1 VVTTKATL
9 IICEKPDAA
18 LHIAEALS
26 EYGKASK
33 REKYGVPYYQLDTK
47 DERITI
53 CSAIGHLYQV
63 DTKGSRERHYYPVWD
78 IAWKPKHQVEKGQ
91 RRQELRLRAIAELSR
106 GVDTYLNSCDYDIE
120 GSLIGYMIL
129 EYACNGAARI
139 ARRMKFST
147 LTERELR
154 EAYANPMPRLD
165 FSLVYAGMCRH
176 EVDWLYGVNLSRA
189 LTESAYKFSQRY
201 STLSTGR
208 VQGPTLRFVVERE
221 KEIMT
226 FVPVPY
232 WTIEA
237 IVEIDGRD
245 MAAEY
250 EVERIETS
258 RKAERVVEKS
268 SGRTGKVEDLESKR
282 YHLNP
287 PTPFDLSTLQA
298 EAYRHFGFPPTQSL
312 GIAERLYL
320 DALISY
326 PRTSSQKLPTTI
338 GYREI
343 LSGLGKLAQYEK
355 YSNKLLS
362 AEALRPNEGE
372 KTDPAH
378 PAIYPTGVSPKRRL
392 ELLEQKVFDLIVKR
406 FMATF
411 SSPAIKES
419 QKVAV
424 KVDGLSFLIRGSR
437 ILEKGWIEFYEPYSK
452 LEETILPPI
461 SVGQEATFKRVS
473 AEKRFTQPPPR
484 YNPGSLL
491 RLMEE
496 ENIGT
501 KATRAEILDTLHRR
515 GYVKGERIVATSLA
529 FKITELLLKYC
540 PKVIDVAFTRE
551 LEGMMERIESGLES
565 REHVIFEAVE
575 HLKPIIEDL
584 KVNEAEIGKELTKTI
599 KEMKMAEITLRP
611 PCPQCGSE
619 LRVIRSRRSGKRF
632 IGCSG
637 MWKNKCRFGLP
648 LPQFGALTLLEK
660 DCRECGF
667 QLIQVKTKGKR
678 PMISCPKCFQA
689 KRQSMTGPNSG

>member
-1 VVTTKATL
+1 MMRSTL

-26 EYGKASK
+26 EYGEATK
-33 REKYGVPYYQLDTK
+33 RQKHGAPYYQIDTK
-47 DERITI
+47 DERIVV

-63 DTKGSRERHYYPVWD
+63 DAKGSSERRNYPVWD
-78 IAWKPKHQVEKGQ
+78 FTWKPKHQVERGQ
-91 RRQELRLRAIAELSR
+91 RRQELWLQAIAELSR
-106 GVDTYLNSCDYDIE
+106 GVDTYINSCDYDLE

-129 EYACNGAARI
+129 RYACNGADQI
-139 ARRMKFST
+139 AKRMKFST
-147 LTERELR
+147 LTGRELR

-165 FSLVYAGMCRH
+165 FSLVDAGMCRH

-237 IVEIDGRD
+237 LVEIDGRE

-250 EVERIETS
+250 QVERLEIKSE
-258 RKAERVVEKS
+258 AEHVVEKS
-268 SGRTGKVEDLESKR
+268 SGRTGRVEDLESMR
-282 YHLNP
+282 HRLVP
-287 PTPFDLSTLQA
+287 PAPFDLSTLQA
-298 EAYRHFGFPPTQSL
+298 EAYRHFGFLPTQSL
-312 GIAERLYL
+312 GIAEGLYL

-343 LSGLGKLAQYEK
+343 LSALSKIPQYEK
-355 YSNKLLS
+355 HSSSLLS
-362 AEALRPNEGE
+362 ARALRPNEGK

-392 ELLEQKVFDLIVKR
+392 ESPEQKVFDLIVKR
-406 FMATF
+406 FLATF
-411 SSPAIKES
+411 SSAAIRES
-419 QKVAV
+419 QKVTIRV
-424 KVDGLSFLIRGSR
+424 GDLRFLVRGSR
-437 ILEKGWIEFYEPYSK
+437 ILEKGWIELYEPYSK
-452 LEETILPPI
+452 LEEIILPPI
-461 SVGQEATFKRVS
+461 SVGQKATFKKVS
-473 AEKRFTQPPPR
+473 AEKKFTQPPPR

-491 RLMEE
+491 RSMEE

-501 KATRAEILDTLHRR
+501 KATRAEILDTLYRR
-515 GYVKGERIVATSLA
+515 GYVKGEKIVATSLA
-529 FKITELLLKYC
+529 FKVSELLLRYC

-551 LEGMMERIESGLES
+551 LEGMMERIESGLEA
-565 REHVIFEAVE
+565 REHVVFEAVE

-584 KVNEAEIGKELTKTI
+584 KANENEIGKELTETI
-599 KEMKMAEITLRP
+599 KEMKMAEITLRT
-611 PCPQCGSE
+611 PCPQCGSR
-619 LRVIRSRRSGKRF
+619 LRVLRSRRSGKRF

-637 MWKNKCRFGLP
+637 MWKNGCRFGLP
-648 LPQFGALTLLEK
+648 LPQFGVLTLLEK

-678 PMISCPKCFQA
+678 PLISCPKCFQA
-689 KRQSMTGPNSG
+689 KRQSISSSRSG

>member
-1 VVTTKATL
+1 MKATL

-26 EYGKASK
+26 ESGKAAK
-33 REKYGVPYYQLDTK
+33 REKHGAPYYQIDTK
-47 DERITI
+47 NERIMV

-63 DTKGSRERHYYPVWD
+63 DTKGGSERSNYPVWD
-78 IAWKPKHQVEKGQ
+78 FAWKPKHQVERGQ
-91 RRQELRLRAIAELSR
+91 RRQELWLRAITELSR
-106 GVDTYLNSCDYDIE
+106 GVDTYINACDYDLE

-129 EYACNGAARI
+129 KYACDGAAQI
-139 ARRMKFST
+139 AKRMKFST
-147 LTERELR
+147 LTEKELR
-154 EAYANPMPRLD
+154 DAYANLKPRLD
-165 FSLVYAGMCRH
+165 FPLVHAGMCRH

-189 LTESAYKFSQRY
+189 LTESAYNFSQRY

-208 VQGPTLRFVVERE
+208 VQGPTLKFVVERE

-226 FVPVPY
+226 FVPMPY
-232 WTIEA
+232 WTVEA
-237 IVEIDGRD
+237 VVEIDGTE

-250 EVERIETS
+250 EVERVETN
-258 RKAERVVEKS
+258 REAEQVVEKS
-268 SGRTGKVEDLESKR
+268 SGRTGKVEDVESKT
-282 YHLNP
+282 YHLAP

-312 GIAERLYL
+312 GITERLYL

-343 LSGLGKLAQYEK
+343 LSGLSKIPQYAK
-355 YSNKLLS
+355 HSNALLS
-362 AEALRPNEGE
+362 VEALRPNEGK

-392 ELLEQKVFDLIVKR
+392 EPREHRVFDLIVRR
-406 FMATF
+406 FMASF
-411 SSPAIKES
+411 GSAGIKES
-419 QKVAV
+419 EKVTV
-424 KVDGLSFLIRGSR
+424 KVEDIRFLIRGSR
-437 ILEKGWIEFYEPYSK
+437 ILEKGWIELYEPYSK

-461 SVGQEATFKRVS
+461 SVGQKATFKRVL
-473 AEKRFTQPPPR
+473 AEKKFTQPPPR

-501 KATRAEILDTLHRR
+501 KATRAEILDTLYRR
-515 GYVKGERIVATSLA
+515 GYIKSERIIATSLA

-540 PKVIDVAFTRE
+540 PRVIDVAFTRE
-551 LEGMMERIESGLES
+551 LEGMMEGIESGLET
-565 REHVIFEAVE
+565 REHVIFETVE
-575 HLKPIIEDL
+575 HLKPIIEQL
-584 KVNEAEIGKELTKTI
+584 KANEREIGKELTKTI
-599 KEMKMAEITLRP
+599 KEMKMTEITLRT
-611 PCPQCGSE
+611 PCPQCGSK
-619 LRVIRSRRSGKRF
+619 LHVLRSRRSGKRF

-637 MWKNKCRFGLP
+637 MWKNNCRFGLP
-648 LPQFGALTLLEK
+648 LPQFGVLTLLEK
-660 DCRECGF
+660 DCKECGF
-667 QLIQVKTKGKR
+667 QLLQVKTKGKR

-689 KRQSMTGPNSG
+689 KRQSMSGFKSG

>member
-1 VVTTKATL
+1 MKVTL
-9 IICEKPDAA
+9 VICEKPDAA
-18 LHIAEALS
+18 LHVAEALS
-26 EYGKASK
+26 ESGEATK
-33 REKYGVPYYQLDTK
+33 RHKHGAPYYQIDTNG
-47 DERITI
+47 ERII
-53 CSAIGHLYQV
+53 VCSAIGHLYQV
-63 DTKGSRERHYYPVWD
+63 DAKGSSERRNYPVWD
-78 IAWKPKHQVEKGQ
+78 FAWKPKHQVERGQ
-91 RRQELRLRAIAELSR
+91 RRQELWLQAIAELSE
-106 GVDTYLNSCDYDIE
+106 GVDTYINSCDYDLE

-129 EYACNGAARI
+129 KYACNGADQVAK
-139 ARRMKFST
+139 RMKFST
-147 LTERELR
+147 LTEKELR
-154 EAYANPMPRLD
+154 EAYTNPMPRLD
-165 FSLVYAGMCRH
+165 FPLVYAGMCRH

-221 KEIMT
+221 KEIVT

-237 IVEIDGRD
+237 VVEIDERE
-245 MAAEY
+245 MVAEY
-250 EVERIETS
+250 QVERLETS
-258 RKAERVVEKS
+258 REAEQVVEKS
-268 SGRTGKVEDLESKR
+268 SGRMGNVEDLESKR
-282 YHLNP
+282 YHLVP

-298 EAYRHFGFPPTQSL
+298 EAYRHFGLPPTHSL

-343 LSGLGKLAQYEK
+343 LSGLSKIPQYEK
-355 YSNKLLS
+355 HSSTLLS
-362 AEALRPNEGE
+362 ARALRPNEGK

-392 ELLEQKVFDLIVKR
+392 EPREEKVFDLIVRR
-406 FMATF
+406 FMAAF
-411 SSPAIKES
+411 GSAAIRES
-419 QKVAV
+419 EKVTV
-424 KVDGLSFLIRGSR
+424 KVDDLRFLVRGSR
-437 ILEKGWIEFYEPYSK
+437 ILDKGWTVFYEPYSK
-452 LEETILPPI
+452 LEEIILPPI
-461 SVGQEATFKRVS
+461 SVGQKVAFEKVS
-473 AEKRFTQPPPR
+473 AEKKFTQPPPR
-484 YNPGSLL
+484 YNPSSLL

-515 GYVKGERIVATSLA
+515 GYIKGERIVATSLA

-540 PKVIDVAFTRE
+540 PRVIDVAFTRE
-551 LEGMMERIESGLES
+551 VEGMMEKIESGQES

-575 HLKPIIEDL
+575 QLKPVIEDV
-584 KVNEAEIGKELTKTI
+584 KANETEIGKELTKTI

-637 MWKNKCRFGLP
+637 MWKNNCRFGLP
-648 LPQFGALTLLEK
+648 LPQFGVLTLLEK

-689 KRQSMTGPNSG
+689 KRQSMTGSKSG

>member
-1 VVTTKATL
+1 MKATL

-26 EYGKASK
+26 ESGKATN
-33 REKYGVPYYQLDTK
+33 REKHGAPYYQIDTK
-47 DERITI
+47 DERITV

-63 DTKGSRERHYYPVWD
+63 DAKGSAERRNYPVWD
-78 IAWKPKHQVEKGQ
+78 FAWKPKHQVEKGQ
-91 RRQELRLRAIAELSR
+91 RRQELWLRAIAELSR
-106 GVDTYLNSCDYDIE
+106 GVDTYINACDYDLE

-129 EYACNGAARI
+129 EYACNGAAQI
-139 ARRMKFST
+139 AKRMKFST

-154 EAYANPMPRLD
+154 EAYANLMPRLD

-189 LTESAYKFSQRY
+189 LTESAYRFSQRY

-237 IVEIDGRD
+237 VVEIDGRD

-258 RKAERVVEKS
+258 REAEQVVEKS

-282 YHLNP
+282 YHLIP

-298 EAYRHFGFPPTQSL
+298 EAYRHFGFPPIQSL

-343 LSGLGKLAQYEK
+343 LSGLSRIPQYQK
-355 YSNKLLS
+355 YSSKLLS
-362 AEALRPNEGE
+362 AEALRPNEGK

-378 PAIYPTGVSPKRRL
+378 PAIYPTGISPKRRL
-392 ELLEQKVFDLIVKR
+392 EPREQKVFDLIVKR

-411 SSPAIKES
+411 GWAAIKES
-419 QKVAV
+419 EKVTV
-424 KVDGLSFLIRGSR
+424 KVDDLRFLVHGSR

-461 SVGQEATFKRVS
+461 SVGQKATFKRVL
-473 AEKRFTQPPPR
+473 AEKKFTQPPPR

-491 RLMEE
+491 RSMEE

-515 GYVKGERIVATSLA
+515 GYIKGERIVATSLA

-540 PKVIDVAFTRE
+540 PRVIDVAFTRE
-551 LEGMMERIESGLES
+551 LEGMMERIESGQET

-575 HLKPIIEDL
+575 HLKPIIEEL
-584 KVNEAEIGKELTKTI
+584 KANENEIGKELTKTI
-599 KEMKMAEITLRP
+599 KEMKMAEITLRT
-611 PCPQCGSE
+611 PCPQCGSK

-637 MWKNKCRFGLP
+637 MWRNSCRFGLP
-648 LPQFGALTLLEK
+648 LPQFGVLTLLEK
-660 DCRECGF
+660 DCRECSF

-678 PMISCPKCFQA
+678 PLISCPKCFQA
-689 KRQSMTGPNSG
+689 KRQSMSNSKSE

>member
-1 VVTTKATL
+1 MRATL

-18 LHIAEALS
+18 LHLAEALS
-26 EYGKASK
+26 ESGKPLK
-33 REKYGVPYYQLDTK
+33 REKYGAPYYEIDTK
-47 DERITI
+47 DERTI
-53 CSAIGHLYQV
+53 VCSAIGHLYQV
-63 DTKGSRERHYYPVWD
+63 DTKGSPERRHYPVWD
-78 IAWKPKHQVEKGQ
+78 FAWKPKHQVEKGQ
-91 RRQELRLRAIAELSR
+91 RRQELWLKAITELSR
-106 GVDTYLNSCDYDIE
+106 GVDTYINSCDYDVE

-129 EYACNGAARI
+129 EYACNGAAHI
-139 ARRMKFST
+139 AKRMKFST
-147 LTERELR
+147 LTEKELR
-154 EAYANPMPRLD
+154 EAYANLMPRLD
-165 FSLVYAGMCRH
+165 FPLVNAGMCRH

-237 IVEIDGRD
+237 VVEIDGRE

-250 EVERIETS
+250 QIERLETNRQAEEV
-258 RKAERVVEKS
+258 VDKS
-268 SGRTGKVEDLESKR
+268 SGRTGTVEDLESKR
-282 YHLNP
+282 YRLVP

-338 GYREI
+338 GYREV
-343 LSGLGKLAQYEK
+343 LSGLSKIPQYEK
-355 YSNKLLS
+355 YSNTLLS
-362 AEALRPNEGE
+362 VEALRPNEGK

-392 ELLEQKVFDLIVKR
+392 EPREQKVFDLIVKR
-406 FMATF
+406 FIATF
-411 SSPAIKES
+411 GSAAIRES
-419 QKVAV
+419 EKVTI
-424 KVDGLSFLIRGSR
+424 KVDNQTFFVRGSR
-437 ILEKGWIEFYEPYSK
+437 ILNKGWTEFYEPYSK
-452 LEETILPPI
+452 LEEIILPPI
-461 SVGQEATFKRVS
+461 SVGQKAAFKRVS
-473 AEKRFTQPPPR
+473 AQKKFTQPPPR

-501 KATRAEILDTLHRR
+501 KATRAEILDTLYRR
-515 GYVKGERIVATSLA
+515 GYIKGERIVATSLA

-540 PKVIDVAFTRE
+540 PRVIDVAFTRE
-551 LEGMMERIESGLES
+551 LEGMMERIESGQET
-565 REHVIFEAVE
+565 RERVIFETVE
-575 HLKPIIEDL
+575 HLKPVIEDL
-584 KVNEAEIGKELTKTI
+584 KANEAEIGKELTKTI

-611 PCPQCGSE
+611 PCPQCGSQ
-619 LRVIRSRRSGKRF
+619 LRIIRSRRSGKRF

-637 MWKNKCRFGLP
+637 MWKNNCRFGLP
-648 LPQFGALTLLEK
+648 LPQFGVLTLLEK

-689 KRQSMTGPNSG
+689 KRQSMTGSRSG

>member
-1 VVTTKATL
+1 MKVTL
-9 IICEKPDAA
+9 VICEKPDAA
-18 LHIAEALS
+18 LHVAEALS
-26 EYGKASK
+26 ESGEATK
-33 REKYGVPYYQLDTK
+33 RQKHGAPYYQIDTK
-47 DERITI
+47 GERII
-53 CSAIGHLYQV
+53 VCSAIGHLYQV
-63 DTKGSRERHYYPVWD
+63 DAKGSSERRNYPVWD
-78 IAWKPKHQVEKGQ
+78 FAWKPKHQVERGQ
-91 RRQELRLRAIAELSR
+91 RRQELWLQAIAELSE
-106 GVDTYLNSCDYDIE
+106 GVDTYINSCDYDLE

-129 EYACNGAARI
+129 KYACNGADQVAK
-139 ARRMKFST
+139 RMKFST
-147 LTERELR
+147 LTEKELR
-154 EAYANPMPRLD
+154 EAYTNPMPRLD
-165 FSLVYAGMCRH
+165 FPLVYAGMCRH

-221 KEIMT
+221 KEIVT

-237 IVEIDGRD
+237 VVEIDERE
-245 MAAEY
+245 MVAEY
-250 EVERIETS
+250 QVERLETS
-258 RKAERVVEKS
+258 REAEQVVEKS
-268 SGRTGKVEDLESKR
+268 SGRMGNVEDLESKR
-282 YHLNP
+282 YHLVP

-298 EAYRHFGFPPTQSL
+298 EAYRHFGLPPTHSL

-343 LSGLGKLAQYEK
+343 LSGLSKIPQYEK
-355 YSNKLLS
+355 HSSTLLS
-362 AEALRPNEGE
+362 ARALRPNEGK

-392 ELLEQKVFDLIVKR
+392 EPREEKVFDLIVRR
-406 FMATF
+406 FMAAF
-411 SSPAIKES
+411 GSAAIKES
-419 QKVAV
+419 EKVTV
-424 KVDGLSFLIRGSR
+424 KVDDLRFLVRGSR
-437 ILEKGWIEFYEPYSK
+437 ILDKGWTVFYEPYSK
-452 LEETILPPI
+452 LEEIILPPI
-461 SVGQEATFKRVS
+461 SVGQKVAFEKVS
-473 AEKRFTQPPPR
+473 AEKKFTQPPPR
-484 YNPGSLL
+484 YNPSSLL

-515 GYVKGERIVATSLA
+515 GYIKGERIVATSLA

-540 PKVIDVAFTRE
+540 PRVIDVAFTRE
-551 LEGMMERIESGLES
+551 VEGMMEKIESGQES

-575 HLKPIIEDL
+575 QLKPVIEDL
-584 KVNEAEIGKELTKTI
+584 KANETEIGKELTKTI

-637 MWKNKCRFGLP
+637 MWKNNCRFGLP
-648 LPQFGALTLLEK
+648 LPQFGVLTLLEK

-689 KRQSMTGPNSG
+689 KRQSMTGSKSG

>member
-1 VVTTKATL
+1 MKVTL
-9 IICEKPDAA
+9 VICEKPDAA
-18 LHIAEALS
+18 LHVAEALS
-26 EYGKASK
+26 ESGEATK
-33 REKYGVPYYQLDTK
+33 RHKHGAPYYQIDTK
-47 DERITI
+47 DERVMV

-63 DTKGSRERHYYPVWD
+63 DTKGSSERSNYPVFD
-78 IAWKPKHQVEKGQ
+78 FTWKPKHQVERGQ
-91 RRQELRLRAIAELSR
+91 RRQELWLRAIAELSIS
-106 GVDTYLNSCDYDIE
+106 VDTYINACDYDLE

-129 EYACNGAARI
+129 EYACNGAAQI
-139 ARRMKFST
+139 AKRMKFST
-147 LTERELR
+147 LTEKELR
-154 EAYANPMPRLD
+154 DAYANLMPRLD
-165 FSLVYAGMCRH
+165 FPLVHAGMCRH

-226 FVPVPY
+226 FVPMPY

-237 IVEIDGRD
+237 VVEIDGRE

-250 EVERIETS
+250 EVERLETN
-258 RKAERVVEKS
+258 REAEHVVDKS
-268 SGRTGKVEDLESKR
+268 SGGTGKVEDLESKI
-282 YHLNP
+282 YHLVP

-343 LSGLGKLAQYEK
+343 LSGLSKIPQYAK
-355 YSNKLLS
+355 HSNALLS
-362 AEALRPNEGE
+362 TEALRPNEGK

-392 ELLEQKVFDLIVKR
+392 EPREQKVFDMIVKR
-406 FMATF
+406 FMASF
-411 SSPAIKES
+411 GSAAIKES
-419 QKVAV
+419 EKVTV
-424 KVDGLSFLIRGSR
+424 KVDDLRFLIRGSR
-437 ILEKGWIEFYEPYSK
+437 ILEKGWVEFYEPYSK

-461 SVGQEATFKRVS
+461 SVEQKATFKRAL
-473 AEKRFTQPPPR
+473 AEKKFTQPPPR

-491 RLMEE
+491 GLMEE

-501 KATRAEILDTLHRR
+501 KATRAEILDTLYRR
-515 GYVKGERIVATSLA
+515 GYIKSERITATSLA

-540 PKVIDVAFTRE
+540 PRVIDVAFTRE
-551 LEGMMERIESGLES
+551 LEGMMERIESGLET
-565 REHVIFEAVE
+565 RGHVIFETVE
-575 HLKPIIEDL
+575 HLKPIIEEL
-584 KVNEAEIGKELTKTI
+584 KANENEIGKELTKTI
-599 KEMKMAEITLRP
+599 KETKMAEITLRT
-611 PCPQCGSE
+611 PCPQCGSK
-619 LRVIRSRRSGKRF
+619 LHVLRSRRSGKRF

-637 MWKNKCRFGLP
+637 MWKNNCRFGLP
-648 LPQFGALTLLEK
+648 LPQFGVLTLLEK
-660 DCRECGF
+660 ECRECGF
-667 QLIQVKTKGKR
+667 QLIKVKTKGKR

-689 KRQSMTGPNSG
+689 KRQSMSGSKSG

>member
-1 VVTTKATL
+1 MKVTL
-9 IICEKPDAA
+9 VICEKPDAA
-18 LHIAEALS
+18 LHVAEALS
-26 EYGKASK
+26 ESGEATK
-33 REKYGVPYYQLDTK
+33 RHKHGAPYYQIDTNG
-47 DERITI
+47 ERII
-53 CSAIGHLYQV
+53 VCSAIGHLYQV
-63 DTKGSRERHYYPVWD
+63 DAKGSSERRNYPVWD
-78 IAWKPKHQVEKGQ
+78 FAWKPKHQVERGQ
-91 RRQELRLRAIAELSR
+91 RRQELWLQAIAELSE
-106 GVDTYLNSCDYDIE
+106 GVDTYINSCDYDLE

-129 EYACNGAARI
+129 KYACNGADQVAK
-139 ARRMKFST
+139 RMKFST
-147 LTERELR
+147 LTEKELR
-154 EAYANPMPRLD
+154 EAYTNPMPRLD
-165 FSLVYAGMCRH
+165 FPLVYAGMCRH

-221 KEIMT
+221 KEIVT

-237 IVEIDGRD
+237 VVEIDERE
-245 MAAEY
+245 MVAEY
-250 EVERIETS
+250 QVERLETS
-258 RKAERVVEKS
+258 REAEQVVEKS
-268 SGRTGKVEDLESKR
+268 SGRMGNVEDLESKR
-282 YHLNP
+282 YHLVP

-298 EAYRHFGFPPTQSL
+298 EAYRHFGLLPTHSL

-343 LSGLGKLAQYEK
+343 LSGLSKIPQYEK
-355 YSNKLLS
+355 HSSTLLS
-362 AEALRPNEGE
+362 ARALRPNEGK

-392 ELLEQKVFDLIVKR
+392 EPREEKVFDLIVRR
-406 FMATF
+406 FMAAF
-411 SSPAIKES
+411 GSAAIRES
-419 QKVAV
+419 EKVTV
-424 KVDGLSFLIRGSR
+424 KVDDLRFLVRGSR
-437 ILEKGWIEFYEPYSK
+437 ILDKGWTVFYEPYSK
-452 LEETILPPI
+452 LEEIILPPI
-461 SVGQEATFKRVS
+461 SVGQKVAFEKVS
-473 AEKRFTQPPPR
+473 AEKKFTQPPPR
-484 YNPGSLL
+484 YNPSSLL

-515 GYVKGERIVATSLA
+515 GYIKGERIVATSLA

-540 PKVIDVAFTRE
+540 PRVIDVAFTRE
-551 LEGMMERIESGLES
+551 VEGMMEKIESGQES

-575 HLKPIIEDL
+575 QLKPVIEDV
-584 KVNEAEIGKELTKTI
+584 KANETEIGKELTKTI

-637 MWKNKCRFGLP
+637 MWKNNCRFGLP
-648 LPQFGALTLLEK
+648 LPQFGVLTLLEK

-689 KRQSMTGPNSG
+689 KRQSMTGSKSG

>member
-1 VVTTKATL
+1 MKVTL
-9 IICEKPDAA
+9 VICEKPDAA
-18 LHIAEALS
+18 LHVAEALS
-26 EYGKASK
+26 ESGEATK
-33 REKYGVPYYQLDTK
+33 RHKHGAPYYQIDTNG
-47 DERITI
+47 ERII
-53 CSAIGHLYQV
+53 VCSAIGHLYQV
-63 DTKGSRERHYYPVWD
+63 DAKGSSERRNYPVWD
-78 IAWKPKHQVEKGQ
+78 FAWKPKHQVERGQ
-91 RRQELRLRAIAELSR
+91 RRQELWLQAIAELSE
-106 GVDTYLNSCDYDIE
+106 GVDTYINSCDYDLE

-129 EYACNGAARI
+129 KYACNGADQVAK
-139 ARRMKFST
+139 RMKFST
-147 LTERELR
+147 LTEKELR
-154 EAYANPMPRLD
+154 EAYTNPMPRLD
-165 FSLVYAGMCRH
+165 FPLVYAGMCRH

-221 KEIMT
+221 KEIVT

-237 IVEIDGRD
+237 VVEIDERE
-245 MAAEY
+245 MVAEY
-250 EVERIETS
+250 QVERLETS
-258 RKAERVVEKS
+258 REAEQVVEKS
-268 SGRTGKVEDLESKR
+268 SGRMGNVEDLESKR
-282 YHLNP
+282 YHLVP

-298 EAYRHFGFPPTQSL
+298 EAYRHFGLPPTHSL

-343 LSGLGKLAQYEK
+343 LSGLSKIPQYEK
-355 YSNKLLS
+355 HSSTLLS
-362 AEALRPNEGE
+362 ARALRPNEGK

-392 ELLEQKVFDLIVKR
+392 EPREEKVFDLIVRR
-406 FMATF
+406 FMAAF
-411 SSPAIKES
+411 GSAAIKES
-419 QKVAV
+419 EKVTV
-424 KVDGLSFLIRGSR
+424 KVDDLRFLVRGSR
-437 ILEKGWIEFYEPYSK
+437 ILDKGWTVFYEPYSK
-452 LEETILPPI
+452 LEEIILPPI
-461 SVGQEATFKRVS
+461 SVGQKVAFEKVS
-473 AEKRFTQPPPR
+473 AEKKFTQPPPR
-484 YNPGSLL
+484 YNPSSLL

-515 GYVKGERIVATSLA
+515 GYIKGERIVATSLA

-540 PKVIDVAFTRE
+540 PRVIDVAFTRE
-551 LEGMMERIESGLES
+551 VEGMMEKIESGQES

-575 HLKPIIEDL
+575 QLKPVIEDL
-584 KVNEAEIGKELTKTI
+584 KANETEIGKELTKTI

-637 MWKNKCRFGLP
+637 MWKNNCRFGLP
-648 LPQFGALTLLEK
+648 LPQFGVLTLLEK

-689 KRQSMTGPNSG
+689 KRQSMTGSKSG

>member
-1 VVTTKATL
+1 MKVTL
-9 IICEKPDAA
+9 VICEKPDAA
-18 LHIAEALS
+18 LHVAEALS
-26 EYGKASK
+26 ESGEATK
-33 REKYGVPYYQLDTK
+33 RQKHGAPYYQIDTK
-47 DERITI
+47 GERII
-53 CSAIGHLYQV
+53 VCSAIGHLYQV
-63 DTKGSRERHYYPVWD
+63 DAKGSSERRNYPVWD
-78 IAWKPKHQVEKGQ
+78 FAWKPKHQVERGQ
-91 RRQELRLRAIAELSR
+91 RRQELWLQAIAELSE
-106 GVDTYLNSCDYDIE
+106 GVDTYINSCDYDLE

-129 EYACNGAARI
+129 KYACNGADQVAK
-139 ARRMKFST
+139 RMKFST
-147 LTERELR
+147 LTEKELR
-154 EAYANPMPRLD
+154 EAYTNPMPRLD
-165 FSLVYAGMCRH
+165 FPLVYAGMCRH

-221 KEIMT
+221 KEIVT

-237 IVEIDGRD
+237 VVEIDERE
-245 MAAEY
+245 MVAEY
-250 EVERIETS
+250 QVERLETS
-258 RKAERVVEKS
+258 REAEQVVEKS
-268 SGRTGKVEDLESKR
+268 SGRMGNVEDLESKR
-282 YHLNP
+282 YHLVP

-298 EAYRHFGFPPTQSL
+298 EAYRHFGLPPTHSL

-343 LSGLGKLAQYEK
+343 LSGLSKIPQYEK
-355 YSNKLLS
+355 HSSTLLS
-362 AEALRPNEGE
+362 ARALRPNEGK

-392 ELLEQKVFDLIVKR
+392 EPREEKVFDLIVRR
-406 FMATF
+406 FMAAF
-411 SSPAIKES
+411 GSAAIKES
-419 QKVAV
+419 EKVTV
-424 KVDGLSFLIRGSR
+424 KVDDLRFLVRGSR
-437 ILEKGWIEFYEPYSK
+437 ILDKGWTVFYEPYSK
-452 LEETILPPI
+452 LEEIILPPI
-461 SVGQEATFKRVS
+461 SVGQKVAFEKVS
-473 AEKRFTQPPPR
+473 AEKKFTQPPPR
-484 YNPGSLL
+484 YNPSSLL

-515 GYVKGERIVATSLA
+515 GYIKGERIVATSLA

-540 PKVIDVAFTRE
+540 PRVIDVAFTRE
-551 LEGMMERIESGLES
+551 VEGMMEKIESGQES

-575 HLKPIIEDL
+575 QLKPVIEDV
-584 KVNEAEIGKELTKTI
+584 KANETEIGKELTKTI

-637 MWKNKCRFGLP
+637 MWKNNCRFGLP
-648 LPQFGALTLLEK
+648 LPQFGVLTLLEK

-678 PMISCPKCFQA
+678 QMISCPKCFQA
-689 KRQSMTGPNSG
+689 KRQSMTVSKTG